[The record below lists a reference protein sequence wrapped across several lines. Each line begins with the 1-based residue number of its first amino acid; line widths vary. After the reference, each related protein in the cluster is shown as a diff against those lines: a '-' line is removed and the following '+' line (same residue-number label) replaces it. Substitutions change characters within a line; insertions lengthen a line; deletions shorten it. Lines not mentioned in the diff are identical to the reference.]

1 MDNPSHP
8 KLRSGLKVEVYVI
21 TSFKEDV
28 LRIRNGSYYTGSGDY
43 TLYIFKDSHT
53 LVPRT
58 VRLGECNY
66 DYVEVVS
73 GLDEGDS
80 VIISDM
86 KKFKGREKIKIQE

>member
-1 MDNPSHP
+1 
-8 KLRSGLKVEVYVI
+8 
-21 TSFKEDV
+21 
-28 LRIRNGSYYTGSGDY
+28 
-43 TLYIFKDSHT
+43 
-53 LVPRT
+53 VPRT